1 MLLTVRRHALTEL
14 LVDER
19 VKDER
24 LAEPLEEEPDALRPH
39 RAHEHLLLKDLQTT
53 RAVHGA
59 NVITRSGVPTT

>member
-39 RAHEHLLLKDLQTT
+39 RAHEHLLLKDLHTAATPVERTEPVT
-53 RAVHGA
+53 RPVKKC
-59 NVITRSGVPTT
+59 